1 MREMSFN
8 TIVTGHISTN
18 SKSINSILLTGE
30 NFLLSISYSL
40 PNPVIA
46 NFLRKKK
53 ITGKHTL
60 GVLIPDTTLFL
71 KHFT

>member
-8 TIVTGHISTN
+8 TMAMGHISTN
-18 SKSINSILLTGE
+18 FKSINIILLTGE

-40 PNPVIA
+40 HNPVIA
-46 NFLRKKK
+46 NFLRKK
-53 ITGKHTL
+53 ITGKNTL